1 MCSFTNLECAD
12 SVVRIRIRQEV
23 RRLPT
28 GLTVED
34 RQEIERRRQRVAARI
49 RDFHTTSSRLL
60 GTQAVAARL
69 GRVDDLPPDG
79 YVSDDLRDTPDRTH
93 NVTEIETTALVFP
106 SSISGNQTELVS
118 DLREREKRLRRAKS
132 NDALSRLRE
141 TLSGLS
147 YQYINKVRQA
157 KSNVEHLKCYQ
168 GVRLLTAEVSFQQQ
182 LYNKNR
188 KLLVRLDPD
197 LTLRYPYLRRD
208 ECQISTAIADVNA
221 RGDSQTKLCW
231 FWGALDGYDRD
242 MAQQNIRDPALLL
255 ECKGLFNNFS

>member
-1 MCSFTNLECAD
+1 VD
-12 SVVRIRIRQEV
+12 RIRIRQEI

-28 GLTVED
+28 GLPAEE

-60 GTQAVAARL
+60 GIQSVAARL
-69 GRVDDLPPDG
+69 GRVDDLPADG

-106 SSISGNQTELVS
+106 SSISGNPTELLS
-118 DLREREKRLRRAKS
+118 DLREREKRLRRAKA

-157 KSNVEHLKCYQ
+157 KSTKEHLKSYK

-188 KLLVRLDPD
+188 KPLVQMDPD

-208 ECQISTAIADVNA
+208 ECRISTAIADVNA
-221 RGDSQTKLCW
+221 RGDSQSKLSW

-242 MAQQNIRDPALLL
+242 VAQENIRDPALLL
-255 ECKGLFNNFS
+255 ECKGS